1 MNLNLLAGRRPAYRR
16 REPCIG
22 LATEQ
27 EKQLRDAKGKAQSP
41 EKERPK
47 VPMRA
52 TVADRV
58 VVVLK
63 PL

>member
-1 MNLNLLAGRRPAYRR
+1 M
-16 REPCIG
+16 
-22 LATEQ
+22 EQ

-52 TVADRV
+52 AAADRV
-58 VVVLK
+58 IVVTK